1 MRAPRSFAP
10 AAIALTLLGMSAPVH
25 AGSVV
30 LLNNLD
36 QPPLLATSNPFVGQ
50 SFIAGTVNAPLQG
63 ARMQL
68 DPTEPPTQSIMLE
81 VESRNFDGTV
91 GTTLFSNFSSSFDPT
106 TGLVTFTAKS
116 AFELTAGT
124 GYWLVL
130 SDPAAG
136 GVTWEFTESYVY
148 QSQYAYGLPSYNTAW
163 ISNQDNGQGNSTYYQ
178 PSDGPQL
185 FQLITVPEPPAFLLL
200 SFPVVLAVFA
210 MCFQGAG
217 ASQFQRPRAPQAREA
232 VRQ

>member
-1 MRAPRSFAP
+1 MRAPCSFAFT
-10 AAIALTLLGMSAPVH
+10 AIALTLLGMSAPVH
-25 AGSVV
+25 AGVV

-36 QPPLLATSNPFVGQ
+36 QPPLASTLNPFVGQ
-50 SFIAGTVNAPLQG
+50 SFIAGTVSRPLYE

-68 DPTEPPTQSIMLE
+68 DPNSHPIPGIVLE

-91 GTTLFSNFSSSFDPT
+91 GTTLFSNFSSSFDST

-130 SDPAAG
+130 SDPTAG
-136 GVTWEFTESYVY
+136 GVTWDFTESYVY
-148 QSQYAYGLPSYNTAW
+148 QSQYAYGLPSYDTAW
-163 ISNQDNGQGNSTYYQ
+163 ISNQDNGQGNSIYYQ

-185 FQLITVPEPPAFLLL
+185 FQLLTVPEPPSFLLL
-200 SFPVVLAVFA
+200 TFPVVLFVFA
-210 MCFQGAG
+210 MCFQDARAFLFKRHWAG
-217 ASQFQRPRAPQAREA
+217 T
-232 VRQ
+232 